1 MNELFEMKKAE
12 FERENVNEVNE
23 KLQMQLNEA
32 VDIIKTLKE
41 KQDSENNFY
50 QVKEELEEENR
61 ELNAENQDLVT

>member
-1 MNELFEMKKAE
+1 MNELFEIKKAE